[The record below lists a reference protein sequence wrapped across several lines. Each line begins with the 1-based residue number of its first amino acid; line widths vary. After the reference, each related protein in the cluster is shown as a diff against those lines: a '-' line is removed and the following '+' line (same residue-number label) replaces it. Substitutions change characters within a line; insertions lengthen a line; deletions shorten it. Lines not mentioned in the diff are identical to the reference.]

1 MDYIAKYAK
10 ILIGLALVFGFIGG
24 SWNSNHQDLI
34 NTINQKIDSSTYGLS
49 TEIQGARSDITA
61 VKNDVSDISAKV
73 NNIDEKTTD
82 LNAIFENNQRTAFQT
97 ALFSV
102 VVASVISV
110 VGALLLTIPLSMT
123 FKLFQMD
130 NVVKIEGRIA
140 LLLVGFF
147 SGAILTVLLLGI
159 VKLF

>member
-1 MDYIAKYAK
+1 MDFIAKYAK
-10 ILIGLALVFGFIGG
+10 FLIVFALFLGFFGG
-24 SWNSNHQDLI
+24 SWNSNHQDLV

-49 TEIQGARSDITA
+49 TEIQGARGDITT

-97 ALFSV
+97 AIFSV
-102 VVASVISV
+102 VVASAISV
-110 VGALLLTIPLSMT
+110 VGAFLLTIPLSMT
-123 FKLFQMD
+123 LKIFQMD

-147 SGAILTVLLLGI
+147 SGAIVTILLLDL
-159 VKLF
+159 VKIF